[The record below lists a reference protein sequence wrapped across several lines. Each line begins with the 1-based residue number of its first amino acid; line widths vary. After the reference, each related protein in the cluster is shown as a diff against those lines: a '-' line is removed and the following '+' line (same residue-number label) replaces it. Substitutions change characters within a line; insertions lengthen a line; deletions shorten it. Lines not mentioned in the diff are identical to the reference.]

1 MDQTQS
7 IPLERVMID
16 IHPAIDLTLIG
27 RAVKID
33 FAHGGKPRTC
43 PAQNHCQLNGYVCLK
58 PDTWPKSG
66 CELRGWSVP
75 LSTPTKVRVGTD
87 TISPAEPGGRA

>member
-1 MDQTQS
+1 MDKAQS
-7 IPLERVMID
+7 APLERVMID

-43 PAQNHCQLNGYVCLK
+43 PAQLKGDVCLK
-58 PDTWPKSG
+58 PDTWPRSH
-66 CELRGWSVP
+66 CELRG
-75 LSTPTKVRVGTD
+75 
-87 TISPAEPGGRA
+87 

>member
-1 MDQTQS
+1 MDKAQS
-7 IPLERVMID
+7 APLERVMID

-43 PAQNHCQLNGYVCLK
+43 PAQNHL
-58 PDTWPKSG
+58 
-66 CELRGWSVP
+66 
-75 LSTPTKVRVGTD
+75 PTERRRLPET
-87 TISPAEPGGRA
+87 